1 MSVSFFPLRAS
12 SVWFS
17 TLGFVVAVGGVA
29 CAGPKPP
36 EAPKPDDS
44 AVAKQPSGGARK
56 KSGPSVQSEI
66 GGLDEKATMR
76 AFESWSRKVETC
88 QDARRGKN
96 PNLDFLAGSLTIK
109 VHIDEGGRSTQAHLV
124 KSTLGDEA
132 LEACIVAAAN
142 AMSWPKPEGGKMGL
156 AEQEITLPMKG
167 DRDAVAWS
175 ADKLGKEL
183 EQLRPKLKECRAGKS
198 GAYDVTMYVGTE
210 GEVLAAGASSPEA
223 DGGKAAACLTK
234 LVAGTKWPS
243 PGGFPAKVT
252 FAVP

>member
-1 MSVSFFPLRAS
+1 MSA
-12 SVWFS
+12 
-17 TLGFVVAVGGVA
+17 
-29 CAGPKPP
+29 
-36 EAPKPDDS
+36 
-44 AVAKQPSGGARK
+44 
-56 KSGPSVQSEI
+56 EI
-66 GGLDEKATMR
+66 GGLDERATKR
-76 AFESWSRKVETC
+76 AFESWARKVETC
-88 QDARRGKN
+88 QDSRRSKN

-124 KSTLGDEA
+124 RSSLGDEVV
-132 LEACIVAAAN
+132 EQCITAAAN

-156 AEQEITLPMKG
+156 AEQELTLPMKG

-183 EQLRPKLKECRAGKS
+183 DQLRPKLKDCHAGKS

-210 GEVLAAGASSPEA
+210 GEVIAAGASSPDA
-223 DGGKAAACLTK
+223 DGGKVAQCLTK
-234 LVAGTKWPS
+234 LVSATKWPS